1 MIQMITQEE
10 KDHCLALEI
19 QRNENEVAR
28 NTILKDAEKAAI
40 LRCGRSDAA
49 AHYLTSN
56 NKGHMATG
64 GHGHNEESPGL
75 EAIKIYNREQELREE
90 CAHRATRS
98 RHGYL

>member
-1 MIQMITQEE
+1 MSLNQEE
-10 KDHCLALEI
+10 KDHRLALEI

-49 AHYLTSN
+49 VHYLSSK
-56 NKGHMATG
+56 NKGHMDTG
-64 GHGHNEESPGL
+64 GYGHNEESPGS

-90 CAHRATRS
+90 SAHRATRS
-98 RHGYL
+98 GHGYL